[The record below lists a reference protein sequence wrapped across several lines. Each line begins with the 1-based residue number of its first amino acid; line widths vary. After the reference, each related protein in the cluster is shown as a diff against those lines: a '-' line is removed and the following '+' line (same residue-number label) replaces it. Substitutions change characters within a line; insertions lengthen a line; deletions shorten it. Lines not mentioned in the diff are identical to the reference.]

1 MKKQKIQLLVLLA
14 VCVLCVGGYF
24 LIHSHDFE
32 TKEELPEVSVTDFN
46 KDDVTELTVSG
57 DNALKLVKGG
67 DGVWTEAS
75 IPEEPIQQESVNML
89 LSEIDNITTSETVI
103 ESPEDLSQYGLDE
116 PFRTITATLSDGTT
130 VTIHAGAKS
139 DLLSKY
145 YVKTEGSETVYMVD
159 SYIVEDFAKTPQEL
173 IEEETTETESA
184 VETETAAEAESTAET
199 ETAAE
204 AESVTEAAETESV
217 TETITEATESA
228 EETETVTETESVHE

>member
-24 LIHSHDFE
+24 LIRSHDFE

-57 DNALKLVKGG
+57 DNALKLVKGD

-116 PFRTITATLSDGTT
+116 PFRTITATLSDGTA

-173 IEEETTETESA
+173 IEEETTETES
-184 VETETAAEAESTAET
+184 ETETATETESTSET

-228 EETETVTETESVHE
+228 AETETVTETESVHE

>member
-1 MKKQKIQLLVLLA
+1 MKEQKIQLLVLLA

-24 LIHSHDFE
+24 LIRSHDFE

-116 PFRTITATLSDGTT
+116 PFRTITATLSDGTA

-204 AESVTEAAETESV
+204 TGSV

-228 EETETVTETESVHE
+228 EETETAAETETVTETESVHE

>member
-24 LIHSHDFE
+24 LIRSHDFE

-67 DGVWTEAS
+67 DSVWTEAS

-184 VETETAAEAESTAET
+184 VETETAAEAES
-199 ETAAE
+199 
-204 AESVTEAAETESV
+204 VTEAAETETAE
-217 TETITEATESA
+217 TETASETESA
-228 EETETVTETESVHE
+228 IETETVTETESVHE

>member
-1 MKKQKIQLLVLLA
+1 M
-14 VCVLCVGGYF
+14 CVLCVGGYF
-24 LIHSHDFE
+24 LIRSHDFE

-184 VETETAAEAESTAET
+184 VETETAAEAES
-199 ETAAE
+199 
-204 AESVTEAAETESV
+204 VTEAAETETAE
-217 TETITEATESA
+217 TETASETESA
-228 EETETVTETESVHE
+228 IETETVTETESVHE

>member
-184 VETETAAEAESTAET
+184 VETETAAEAES
-199 ETAAE
+199 
-204 AESVTEAAETESV
+204 VTEAAETETAE
-217 TETITEATESA
+217 TETASETESA
-228 EETETVTETESVHE
+228 IETETVTETESVHE

>member
-204 AESVTEAAETESV
+204 TGSV

-228 EETETVTETESVHE
+228 EETETAAETETVTETESVHE

>member
-24 LIHSHDFE
+24 LIRSHDFE

-116 PFRTITATLSDGTT
+116 PFRTITATLSDGTA

-139 DLLSKY
+139 NLLSKY

-173 IEEETTETESA
+173 IEEETTETEST
-184 VETETAAEAESTAET
+184 VETETAS
-199 ETAAE
+199 E
-204 AESVTEAAETESV
+204 AESVTEAAETE
-217 TETITEATESA
+217 TAAETGSA
-228 EETETVTETESVHE
+228 IETETVTETESVHE

>member
-24 LIHSHDFE
+24 LIRSHDFE

-116 PFRTITATLSDGTT
+116 PFRTITATLSDGTA

-184 VETETAAEAESTAET
+184 VETETAAEAES
-199 ETAAE
+199 
-204 AESVTEAAETESV
+204 VTEAAETETAS
-217 TETITEATESA
+217 ETESA
-228 EETETVTETESVHE
+228 IETETVTETESVHE